1 MHLKGKTINKSCGR
15 CLGLPYSLRAQYG
28 TDTKQNALHASDSHD
43 TAARELAFFFPKYEI
58 PWVPGTEPPIQRT
71 LALIRPSVLQ
81 EHKGNSC
88 KDRILAQLDNDAFIN
103 QS

>member
-1 MHLKGKTINKSCGR
+1 MDESCGR

-81 EHKGNSC
+81 EHKGNSS